1 MNKYDA
7 WLQAPYVAAE
17 DDQEKIDQ
25 RISNLLKGEYDPD
38 KFENFQEAIYEEAL
52 YRHKDSIEEALR
64 NNDKATL
71 GLLIQSAVFTYWE
84 NKAEETAKQE
94 EAAGML

>member
-17 DDQEKIDQ
+17 DDQEKVDQ
-25 RISNLLKGEYDPD
+25 RICNLLNGEYDPD
-38 KFENFQEAIYEEAL
+38 NFQNFLEAISEDAL
-52 YRHKDSIEEALR
+52 YIHKDSIEEALK

-84 NKAEETAKQE
+84 KKATETAEQE